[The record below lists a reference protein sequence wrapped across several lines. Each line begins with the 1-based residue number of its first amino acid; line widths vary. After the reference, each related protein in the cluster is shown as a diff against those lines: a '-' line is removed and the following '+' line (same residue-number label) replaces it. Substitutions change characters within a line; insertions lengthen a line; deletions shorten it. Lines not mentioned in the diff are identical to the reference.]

1 MGKGTGKGAGLN
13 EEAVKED
20 SLKSE
25 ELHAIGG
32 TTSDEESVKRNVTA
46 DAWED
51 PIERV
56 PFFAAVTTY
65 LGYAWLILLGFI
77 RDNAD
82 RLMRLL
88 GHSGAG
94 SQMATTKR
102 GYAPLLADWENFY
115 YRRLYLRTHD
125 VFDRPVCS
133 APGPY
138 IDVAM
143 RKFTMMQSEIPETG
157 EKKRCLNLGSY
168 NYLGFATNGGAEELV
183 FRTLEQGG
191 VSTCSTRTE
200 LGTMKVHQ
208 DLEANIAD
216 FVGKEAAIVVSMG
229 FATNSTLIPS
239 LVGKGSLIIS
249 DALNHTSIVYGSSH
263 VYRRVQPSGP
273 PTPLL
278 LCIISSAKMHYLL
291 CEASHCTT
299 YVKCNSTTG

>member
-1 MGKGTGKGAGLN
+1 MGKGSGKGSGKGAGLN
-13 EEAVKED
+13 EEVVKED

-25 ELHAIGG
+25 ELFAMGG
-32 TTSDEESVKRNVTA
+32 TPQAEESAAAKRNVTDA
-46 DAWED
+46 AWED

-77 RDNAD
+77 RDNVS
-82 RLMRLL
+82 RLL
-88 GHSGAG
+88 KLDGREKGGGGG
-94 SQMATTKR
+94 SQVTKA

-133 APGPY
+133 APGPH

-143 RKFTMMQSEIPETG
+143 RKFTMLEAAMPCTG
-157 EKKRCLNLGSY
+157 ETKRCLNLGSY

-183 FRTLEQGG
+183 YRTLEAGG

-200 LGTMKVHQ
+200 LGTMQVHR

-216 FVGKEAAIVVSMG
+216 FVGKEAALVVGMG

-239 LVGKGSLIIS
+239 LVGKGSLILS
-249 DALNHTSIVYGSSH
+249 DALNHTSIVF
-263 VYRRVQPSGP
+263 GP
-273 PTPLL
+273 PM
-278 LCIISSAKMHYLL
+278 SSN
-291 CEASHCTT
+291 SHCLQNPHRLAL
-299 YVKCNSTTG
+299 VKLFAATGAGVAG